1 MNATFHFASAQEVTP
16 AILEVIRQTYQEQ
29 PISIYI
35 EADQIPEQIAL
46 QPDDDLRNAITMDE
60 LKAGIFE
67 DLETFFASKK

>member
-29 PISIYI
+29 PINIYI

>member
-1 MNATFHFASAQEVTP
+1 MNATFHFSSAQELTP

-29 PISIYI
+29 PVNIYI
-35 EADQIPEQIAL
+35 EAEQFPEQIAL
-46 QPDDDLRNAITMDE
+46 QPDDDLRSAITMDE